1 MGTCFWEAPLWK
13 KLLGIFGDVRDIRQ
27 ESACSMGTVVKAF
40 GHPDGVAL
48 RAAESL
54 EVVKV
59 FCWPSSSVLMSALCV
74 RNKALK
80 WP

>member
-27 ESACSMGTVVKAF
+27 ESACSTGTVVKAF
-40 GHPDGVAL
+40 GHPDRVAL

-59 FCWPSSSVLMSALCV
+59 LLLAIQLSPGVCVMSEE
-74 RNKALK
+74 
-80 WP
+80 

>member
-13 KLLGIFGDVRDIRQ
+13 KLLGIFGDVREVKQ
-27 ESACSMGTVVKAF
+27 EPACSTGTVVKAF

-59 FCWPSSSVLMSALCV
+59 LLLAIQLSPDVCIMCEE
-74 RNKALK
+74 
-80 WP
+80 

>member
-40 GHPDGVAL
+40 GHPDRVAL

-59 FCWPSSSVLMSALCV
+59 LLLAIQLSPDVCV
-74 RNKALK
+74 MREE
-80 WP
+80 

>member
-13 KLLGIFGDVRDIRQ
+13 KLLGIFGDVREVKQ
-27 ESACSMGTVVKAF
+27 EPACSTGTVVKAF

-54 EVVKV
+54 EEDKV
-59 FCWPSSSVLMSALCV
+59 LLLAIQLSPDVLL
-74 RNKALK
+74 
-80 WP
+80 